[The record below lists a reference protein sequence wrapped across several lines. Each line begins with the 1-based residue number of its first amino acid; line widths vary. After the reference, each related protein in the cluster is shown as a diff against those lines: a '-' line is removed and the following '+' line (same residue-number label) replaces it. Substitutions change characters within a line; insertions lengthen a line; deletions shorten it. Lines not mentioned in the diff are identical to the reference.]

1 MAQTE
6 KLMIERADGTT
17 EVPTRLGERVKQIR
31 QSLGWT
37 LERTS
42 QSTGLARST
51 LSKIENDQ
59 MSPTYDALQK
69 LAAGFEM
76 DITELFVAEAKRHPS
91 GRRAITKHQAGR
103 AHPTPTYSHEL
114 LCHDMA
120 NKRMLPFRSRISAR
134 SFDDFEDWSRH
145 KGEEFIY
152 VLVGEIEVFTE
163 FYESIRLTPGDSI
176 YFDSEMGHAC
186 ISISEQEAEVL
197 WVSAA

>member
-6 KLMIERADGTT
+6 RLTIERANGTKD
-17 EVPTRLGERVKQIR
+17 VAVRLGERVKQIR
-31 QSLGWT
+31 QELGWT
-37 LERTS
+37 LQQAS
-42 QSTGLARST
+42 DSTGLARST

-59 MSPTYDALQK
+59 MSPTYDALLK

-76 DITELFVAEAKRHPS
+76 DMPQLFMARAKHQPS
-91 GRRAITKHQAGR
+91 GRRAITRHQAGR
-103 AHPTPTYSHEL
+103 PHPTPNYTHEL

-120 NKRMLPFRSRISAR
+120 NKRMLPFRSRITAR
-134 SFDDFEDWSRH
+134 GFSDFEDWSRH
-145 KGEEFIY
+145 QGEEFIY
-152 VLVGEIEVFTE
+152 VLAGEIEVFTE
-163 FYESIRLTPGDSI
+163 FYESVRLALGDSI

>member
-1 MAQTE
+1 VQTE
-6 KLMIERADGTT
+6 KLIIERASGVQET
-17 EVPTRLGERVKQIR
+17 PTRLGERVKEVR
-31 QSLGWT
+31 QALGWT
-37 LERTS
+37 LEKAS

-69 LAAGFEM
+69 LAAGFEL
-76 DITELFVAEAKRHPS
+76 DITQLFLMEAKRQPS
-91 GRRAITKHQAGR
+91 GRRALTRDQAGR
-103 AHPTPTYSHEL
+103 AHPTPTYQHEL

-120 NKRMLPFRSRISAR
+120 NKRMLPFRSRITAR
-134 SFDDFEDWSRH
+134 QFSDFEDWSRH

-152 VLVGEIEVFTE
+152 VLAGEIEVFTE
-163 FYESIRLTPGDSI
+163 FYESVRLTPGDSI

-186 ISISEQEAEVL
+186 ISVSPDDAEVL